1 MLNAKEYTM
10 VKYLKI
16 LPLKVV
22 GWFSRMRMFGKLP
35 QVCNGE
41 LKLIIARRQGAGD
54 GISKLEFIIAFKFI
68 RIQRNWREK
77 QWKDISGPI
86 SII

>member
-1 MLNAKEYTM
+1 MLNAKVYTM

-41 LKLIIARRQGAGD
+41 LKLITASRKGIGVE
-54 GISKLEFIIAFKFI
+54 ISKLEFIIAF
-68 RIQRNWREK
+68 
-77 QWKDISGPI
+77 
-86 SII
+86 